1 MKFSYRF
8 RLVSLKKIVIFFAP
22 TVSKKTTMS
31 WFKDALEK
39 VKEKGAAVKGI
50 AKEVSHKAKEVRS
63 RLIGSATASE
73 IQTQLE
79 SRAGSILSLL
89 ELVDVLRGW
98 SANLAS
104 DGPKYADVD
113 RQVTFAHILLR
124 SKTIEELLAS
134 LVCRSD
140 LRMELCGAWPEVA
153 SLEETSSSMTDGQLA
168 AFHLYQFLS
177 KTLQGEKNNWT
188 EIVGL
193 LLAPH
198 GKDEEVDIAESSSCE
213 SWLSVCESR
222 NFRFLELSL
231 IASLKRDWY
240 ADFLEKERREL
251 GSNVD
256 LKRTQ
261 LLQTSDQVW
270 TRIKLSDELVALYES
285 VRDNLDDSTLHRA
298 GSRKTF
304 LSSLASL
311 EQAADNQ
318 KSLAKTEKE
327 NAKNRQLEVKS
338 KMETTECEFKP
349 RLEAILDER
358 TAIDFKIANLEDHKK
373 RLKLELEKVSQELV
387 EAQTAQ
393 RDVMDYEQV
402 VRADLV
408 STRNK
413 LSDMLAKES
422 SEETACDLNETL
434 NLKLIDII
442 KKISENSEVGF
453 QNSTSAIGD
462 VHAQVESAF
471 VEAIQDHMQIL
482 GEAIQELF
490 RKSKRLAD
498 ELESVKRTRNAQSM
512 SAMLGSGQNGNETE
526 EFSATL
532 DRLELKASDLMDR
545 LAAQSD
551 ELAMF
556 SETFQAFLKRFD
568 NKITNNR
575 LLGGE
580 VDKIQF
586 VFAETEKVLKKY
598 APQVPVVTAKPTELL
613 VEEIPESPRSQSS

>member
-1 MKFSYRF
+1 
-8 RLVSLKKIVIFFAP
+8 
-22 TVSKKTTMS
+22 MS

-50 AKEVSHKAKEVRS
+50 AKEVTHKAKEVRS
-63 RLIGSATASE
+63 RLIGNATASE
-73 IQTQLE
+73 VQTQLE
-79 SRAGSILSLL
+79 SRAGSVLSLL

-104 DGPKYADVD
+104 DGPKYSDVD
-113 RQVTFAHILLR
+113 RQITFAHILLR
-124 SKTIEELLAS
+124 SKTIEELLAC
-134 LVCRSD
+134 LVCRSE

-153 SLEETSSSMTDGQLA
+153 TLEEHSPSMTDGQLA

-177 KTLQGEKNNWT
+177 KTLQGEKKNWI

-198 GKDEEVDIAESSSCE
+198 GKDGEVEIAESSCE
-213 SWLSVCESR
+213 SWLSVCETR

-231 IASLKRDWY
+231 ISGLKRDWY

-256 LKRTQ
+256 SKRTQ
-261 LLQTSDQVW
+261 LLQTSDQIW

-298 GSRKTF
+298 SSRKTF
-304 LSSLASL
+304 ISALASL

-327 NAKNRQLEVKS
+327 HAKNRQLDVKT
-338 KMETTECEFKP
+338 KMETTESEFKP
-349 RLEAILDER
+349 RLEAILEER
-358 TAIDFKIANLEDHKK
+358 TAIDFKIANLEEHKK

-408 STRNK
+408 SSRNK
-413 LSDMLAKES
+413 FSDMLAKES

-434 NLKLIDII
+434 SLKMIQII
-442 KKISENSEVGF
+442 KNINQSAEISF
-453 QNSTSAIGD
+453 QNGTSAIGD
-462 VHAQVESAF
+462 VHAQVEGAF

-556 SETFQAFLKRFD
+556 SETFQTSLKRFD
-568 NKITNNR
+568 NKISNNR

-598 APQVPVVTAKPTELL
+598 APQVPVPTAKAPELL
-613 VEEIPESPRSQSS
+613 VEESPESPKSQSS